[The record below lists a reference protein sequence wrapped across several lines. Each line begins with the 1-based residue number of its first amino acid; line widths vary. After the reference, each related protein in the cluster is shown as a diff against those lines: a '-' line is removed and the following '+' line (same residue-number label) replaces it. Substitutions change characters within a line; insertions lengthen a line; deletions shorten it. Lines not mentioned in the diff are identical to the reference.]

1 MGNKEERLKKAR
13 EIVQAKLSF
22 IKHFVIYFVV
32 VVVVAV
38 LNNAIGD
45 RFQWWLWVAFGWGI
59 AVLIHFLSVFLF
71 QSRELEGKM
80 IKNEL
85 KKMGNK

>member
-1 MGNKEERLKKAR
+1 MGTKEERLKKAR
-13 EIVQAKLSF
+13 QIVRAKLGF
-22 IKHFVIYFVV
+22 IKHFVIYFIV

-45 RFQWWLWVAFGWGI
+45 RFQWWLWVAFGWGV
-59 AVLIHFLSVFLF
+59 AVVMHFLSVFLF
-71 QSRELEGKM
+71 QSSELENKM

-85 KKMGNK
+85 KKMGDK